1 MTKSAA
7 ETRQN
12 GALEERTPHSAEM
25 EKGVLSSMMAG
36 GPATIAECA
45 EKITA
50 DHFFVPAHRTF
61 FIVLQEM
68 CSAEKPI
75 DLISF
80 TEELRNRNL
89 LDSVGGLQGP

>member
-1 MTKSAA
+1 
-7 ETRQN
+7 
-12 GALEERTPHSAEM
+12 M

-50 DHFFVPAHRTF
+50 GHFFVTAHRTF
-61 FIVLQEM
+61 FDVLVKM
-68 CSAEKPI
+68 WSAEKPI

-80 TEELRNRNL
+80 TEDYATATCSTAWAVQEL
-89 LDSVGGLQGP
+89 